1 MKNFRIVLVFGI
13 LLFSVA
19 IFSDEIR
26 LSNIAVPGGSGDVT
40 RTGIVLG
47 EDLTGFY
54 EVLFSGIAPESSVP
68 VLSRE
73 ETNSSES
80 GIGSYDRLMTLY
92 SGKIY
97 SSPEIIEPF
106 VFENKTP
113 EEFIQMKVNVF
124 PDFLEQPF
132 TLYLDLTIQASSHPK
147 EDEISNDAGEYG
159 AMITVTLIKI

>member
-1 MKNFRIVLVFGI
+1 MKDFRIVLVFGI

-26 LSNIAVPGGSGDVT
+26 LSNIAVPSGSGSVT
-40 RTGIVLG
+40 RVGIVLG
-47 EDLTGFY
+47 ENLMDPCK
-54 EVLFSGIAPESSVP
+54 VLFSGTSPGSSVP

-73 ETNSSES
+73 ETNSSGS

-92 SGKIY
+92 SGRIY
-97 SSPEIIEPF
+97 SPEITEPF

-113 EEFIQMKVNVF
+113 EELVQMEVSVF
-124 PDFLEQPF
+124 PDILGQPF
-132 TLYLDLTIQASSHPK
+132 VLYLDLTIQASSHLK
-147 EDEISNDAGEYG
+147 EDEISNDAGEHG